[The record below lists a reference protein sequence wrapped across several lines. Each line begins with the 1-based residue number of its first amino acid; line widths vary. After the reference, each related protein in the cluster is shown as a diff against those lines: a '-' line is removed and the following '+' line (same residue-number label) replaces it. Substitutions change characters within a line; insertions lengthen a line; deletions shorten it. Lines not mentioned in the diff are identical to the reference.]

1 MSGMEVI
8 MKKLING
15 VDNVV
20 DEMLNGMTAAFP
32 QYIERVQGTDV
43 VARTGAKKTDKVVL
57 ISGGGSG
64 HEPAHGPTADMSAG
78 ECWMQR

>member
-57 ISGGGSG
+57 ISGAQGQGC
-64 HEPAHGPTADMSAG
+64 HCDRRR
-78 ECWMQR
+78 QRS

>member
-1 MSGMEVI
+1 
-8 MKKLING
+8 MKKLINS

-32 QYIERVQGTDV
+32 EYIERVPGTDV

-57 ISGGGSG
+57 Q
-64 HEPAHGPTADMSAG
+64 SAA
-78 ECWMQR
+78 RAPS